1 MSVDPRRQRPK
12 TITLSHLVDAARE
25 HLTRPVWDLLARR
38 VWCRRQRRQLDL
50 PGHSV
55 VWVRGPAVLWAE
67 WGARRGYFEVQQ
79 MDGLSY
85 LRALGAPIV

>member
-1 MSVDPRRQRPK
+1 MNVLSVF
-12 TITLSHLVDAARE
+12 AAVGR
-25 HLTRPVWDLLARR
+25 LFGSACNPFARS
-38 VWCRRQRRQLDL
+38 VWCREQRRRLRV

-55 VWVRGPAVLWAE
+55 VWIRGDVLSWAE

-85 LRALGAPIV
+85 LRAAGAPIV